1 MCGRISQSRT
11 PEDYKRALGWPVDQ
25 DLEDWPGPA
34 WNIPPGTT
42 PLLMHRLPD
51 GVCHL
56 ARLHWGYR
64 PRWAQ
69 ERGMPLA
76 INARLEKA
84 ASGRFFGPL
93 WRNGR
98 VIVPAEGWYEWTGKP
113 GQKQPWYIHRADGA
127 PMFLAALASMQPTG
141 DPARPPGFAIVTEA
155 AAGGMVDVHD
165 RRPVVFGAEDAR
177 LWLEPDLP
185 PEEAEQLARNLS
197 RPSGEF
203 RWHAVSKRV
212 NRAGNEGP
220 DLIEAVPLAPPEP
233 EPEPPDTPSL
243 F

>member
-11 PEDYKRALGWPVDQ
+11 PQDYKRALGWPVDQ
-25 DLEDWPGPA
+25 DVEDWAGPA

-51 GVCHL
+51 GACHVST
-56 ARLHWGYR
+56 LHWGYR
-64 PRWAQ
+64 PQWAQ
-69 ERGMPLA
+69 ERGMPMA

-84 ASGRFFGPL
+84 ATGRFFGSL

-113 GQKQPWYIHRADGA
+113 GHKQPWYIHRADGQ
-127 PMFLAALASMQPTG
+127 PMFLAALASFRPTH

-155 AAGGMVDVHD
+155 AANGMVDVHD
-165 RRPVVFGAEDAR
+165 RRPVVFNADDAR

-185 PEEAEQLARNLS
+185 AEQAEHLARNLS
-197 RPSGEF
+197 RPAEEF

-212 NRAGNEGP
+212 NKAGNEGP
-220 DLIEAVPLAPPEP
+220 DLIEPTPVPPA
-233 EPEPPDTPSL
+233 EPEPPATGSL